1 MKTALMKLNV
11 KRWLLVFCLF
21 WAAVN
26 ANGQII
32 YEHPVSSDVIIRDL
46 NTLMDKF
53 CRYVEIIGSTKH
65 YNTPKVAQVRD
76 SVPKLFYEYDSC
88 YMLTTYA
95 DKGRKQDRK
104 TMKRYFRNLETQ
116 AAGGLNRSVTYDLNF
131 ELICSGD
138 GFKWKKDTSKKFRN
152 GAELYSAEVLILQR
166 YIREGGTGGDNSS
179 RRIEEDHK
187 TMKVWKIIMDNRTI
201 VSLGSVERIERID
214 TQGR

>member
-1 MKTALMKLNV
+1 
-11 KRWLLVFCLF
+11 
-21 WAAVN
+21 
-26 ANGQII
+26 
-32 YEHPVSSDVIIRDL
+32 
-46 NTLMDKF
+46 
-53 CRYVEIIGSTKH
+53 
-65 YNTPKVAQVRD
+65 
-76 SVPKLFYEYDSC
+76 
-88 YMLTTYA
+88 
-95 DKGRKQDRK
+95 
-104 TMKRYFRNLETQ
+104 MKRYFRNLETQ
-116 AAGGLNRSVTYDLNF
+116 AAGGLNRSVTYDLEF